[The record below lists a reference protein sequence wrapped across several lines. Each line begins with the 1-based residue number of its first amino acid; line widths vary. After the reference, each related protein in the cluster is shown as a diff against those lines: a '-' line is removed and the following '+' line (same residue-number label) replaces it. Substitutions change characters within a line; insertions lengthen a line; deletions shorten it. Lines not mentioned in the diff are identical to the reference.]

1 MIFSNA
7 QLNSHFISHF
17 LELNNLDLFFVIGII
32 LLNLGLIILLSGKK
46 GIEKAFDIGSRGII
60 TIAAA
65 ANLYN
70 NFKPDNGSSSGS
82 DNNDDK
88 DKKKKIKKLKITKQ
102 VMNHLMKI
110 KNKVNS
116 LKHVFIFPWIISNL
130 DIQISD
136 SDSSFMHFA
145 YSVFFLSLVSFFCLV
160 NIVGYSITY
169 YLIQKGNYENK
180 YPRISK
186 FINRYKKGTILLY
199 IIEVVL
205 CFICLSILII
215 FSFLILYSNIKS

>member
-1 MIFSNA
+1 MFNKIVNWKSFAAGFTGGASVITYI
-7 QLNSHFISHF
+7 QFIK
-17 LELNNLDLFFVIGII
+17 ELHKKKI
-32 LLNLGLIILLSGKK
+32 LIMTKI
-46 GIEKAFDIGSRGII
+46 R
-60 TIAAA
+60 
-65 ANLYN
+65 
-70 NFKPDNGSSSGS
+70 
-82 DNNDDK
+82 
-88 DKKKKIKKLKITKQ
+88 KKKIKKLKITKR